1 MYIDK
6 ADLIT
11 ALSYYCNM
19 RYIYIAKL
27 TLNIF
32 VDL

>member
-11 ALSYYCNM
+11 ALSYYCNI
-19 RYIYIAKL
+19 YIYIAKL
-27 TLNIF
+27 TLNILA
-32 VDL
+32 DL